1 MKHILKTVILFFL
14 VHLSLNVT
22 AYTDDSN
29 LRKVNKSTDSKIK
42 KMKESGDN
50 KAPKRGKPIRGN
62 GN

>member
-1 MKHILKTVILFFL
+1 MKHILKTGILFFL

-29 LRKVNKSTDSKIK
+29 LSKVNKSFDSKIK